1 MGADGRLF
9 CAIRLRK
16 RTNLSVL
23 VTSEPDELSI
33 PGQLARCR
41 SAEDAVLCPSDM
53 MLCVISYW
61 VLSGAKRRQIQQL
74 RCCVL
79 SRQAVEMK
87 EASAKLYTKIGEK

>member
-33 PGQLARCR
+33 QDSLPGARVQRAQLFARVKGG
-41 SAEDAVLCPSDM
+41 SLA
-53 MLCVISYW
+53 
-61 VLSGAKRRQIQQL
+61 Q
-74 RCCVL
+74 
-79 SRQAVEMK
+79 
-87 EASAKLYTKIGEK
+87 